1 MQRHGLQQERAV
13 EEKLIEFGY
22 KHHIPLV
29 ATNDCFFMSKDMFES
44 HDALICISE
53 GAYLDQPEE
62 RRRMTPDHY
71 FKTPEEMVKL
81 FSDIPEAINNTL
93 VIAKRC
99 SLMAETRDPL
109 LPAAPVRSHDVTDT
123 AELKELATSGL
134 MKRLDDM
141 VLNEKELTNSTEDKK
156 KSYFDRLEYEISII
170 SKMQFSGYFLIV
182 ADFVKW
188 AKKHGIPVGPG
199 RGSGAGSLV
208 AYSLT
213 ITD

>member
-1 MQRHGLQQERAV
+1 M

-93 VIAKRC
+93 LIAKRC
-99 SLMAETRDPL
+99 SLMAETREPQMTS
-109 LPAAPVRSHDVTDT
+109 APDRSHDVTDT
-123 AELKELATSGL
+123 AEL
-134 MKRLDDM
+134 
-141 VLNEKELTNSTEDKK
+141 NE
-156 KSYFDRLEYEISII
+156 
-170 SKMQFSGYFLIV
+170 
-182 ADFVKW
+182 
-188 AKKHGIPVGPG
+188 
-199 RGSGAGSLV
+199 
-208 AYSLT
+208 
-213 ITD
+213 